1 MKFLCTLPPP
11 PPITFLMV
19 RPLLPSDKMFIS
31 SRQKFVI
38 ALLVTGTLAGLSY
51 FTYWWFTKGDG
62 SLGGPYDKQ
71 AVATDTEECSD
82 IGNDVLKE
90 HGSAV
95 DAAIAAMFCLGVI
108 NMHSSGVGGGG
119 TMLVY
124 NRTLKTAKVFDFR
137 ETASVTATQN
147 MFQPNADGREKSQY
161 GAYIY

>member
-1 MKFLCTLPPP
+1 
-11 PPITFLMV
+11 
-19 RPLLPSDKMFIS
+19 MFIS
-31 SRQKFVI
+31 SRQKICCIGVTVFVVLGSGI
-38 ALLVTGTLAGLSY
+38 AIGITV
-51 FTYWWFTKGDG
+51 WQVTKGDG

-90 HGSAV
+90 DGSAV

-124 NRTLKTAKVFDFR
+124 DRSLKEAKVFDFR
-137 ETASVTATQN
+137 ERAAQSASKD
-147 MFQPNADGREKSQY
+147 MFPPNKSGRKKSQR
-161 GAYIY
+161 GAYMYR